1 MSQQRFDD
9 EEQKFNTI
17 NLLQGVEAA
26 DLPLDDILSEIGSW
40 TVKPAPLT
48 AGGKPQ
54 VEETTV
60 LPDLPDPEPAQ
71 PEAPQADVSQPEP
84 EPEPAPK
91 AKERPR
97 ATRTPKAVPIPAQ
110 PEPEQPPEPPAA
122 PQPEKKPSRFQFV
135 RMDLDRTDR
144 APGPAAPEPE
154 LETPEAPLPASPVPN
169 DLPPGQPFGGEHHS
183 SRVILPE
190 EDVEEEDLPEPV
202 LRQEKK
208 RRKRPPEPTRPEPSV
223 GGALRFYGKT
233 VRQVRARLMPAMVLS
248 ILAAVVT
255 LSAAFGWA
263 LVPAFEQAANRNV
276 TLLVLQAAVTLLC
289 FDVAARGVYDAMRM
303 SFAMES
309 LATVVDLLI
318 LVTAAVQ
325 VSSPTPPFCAVG
337 CFVMTFTLWGNQQ
350 KRVAMRRSLK
360 PLASAETVTDVRRVS
375 GLWEDGACII
385 KNDGVTEG
393 FITDM
398 EKQDRVDTMLGIYG
412 PVLLAVTLV
421 AAGILRMRLDV
432 SFLWSWM
439 ALLCAGLPLLG
450 GSCFARPW
458 AVLARRLQRQG
469 AAISGWHG
477 VKVLSGARGVTV
489 RDGDL
494 FPEDSMRVSGI
505 KLFGDFRADLVVGYA
520 ASLIVPLGG
529 SLAPLFRTLQ
539 AEQGGQWF
547 EPAGLRAFEGGGV
560 GADIRGDVVQVG
572 SMSFMQLMGVRLP
585 RGTNVRQ
592 AVYVSING
600 ELAGLFAI
608 SYQKSKGVQ
617 RGLRAVTAQGLRP
630 IFAVRDFLLSPAI
643 LRQLFGLSQDSLEY
657 PRVEVRLELSQPLTG
672 TPGARGAILT
682 RDNMAA
688 YAETVC
694 GAVRL
699 RSATRRNL
707 LLCAVGG
714 ALGVVLTLVLL
725 GSSLSLTAFPALILA
740 YSLLWSGIFAVSS
753 LAAARF

>member
-26 DLPLDDILSEIGSW
+26 DLPLDDILSEIDGW

-71 PEAPQADVSQPEP
+71 PEAPQAEVSQPEP

-91 AKERPR
+91 AKDRPR

-110 PEPEQPPEPPAA
+110 PEPEQPPV
-122 PQPEKKPSRFQFV
+122 KKPSRFQFV
-135 RMDLDRTDR
+135 RMDLDRTNR
-144 APGPAAPEPE
+144 APGSAAPEPE

-190 EDVEEEDLPEPV
+190 EDVEETDEPV
-202 LRQEKK
+202 LPTEKK

-223 GGALRFYGKT
+223 GSALRGYGKS
-233 VRQVRARLMPAMVLS
+233 VKKVRARMMPALVLS
-248 ILAAVVT
+248 ILAAVLT
-255 LSAAFGWA
+255 LSAAFGWT
-263 LVPAFEQAANRNV
+263 LVPAFEKAANRNM
-276 TLLVLQAAVTLLC
+276 TLLVLQVAVTLLC
-289 FDVAARGVYDAMRM
+289 FDVAARGVYDALRM

-309 LATVVDLLI
+309 LATAVDLLI

-325 VSSPTPPFCAVG
+325 FASPTPPFCAMG
-337 CFVMTFTLWGNQQ
+337 CFVMTFTLWSRQQ
-350 KRVAMRRSLK
+350 KHLAMRRSLK

-375 GLWEDGACII
+375 GLWEDGACVV
-385 KNDGVTEG
+385 KTAGVTEG

-450 GSCFARPW
+450 GGCFARPW

-489 RDGDL
+489 LDGDL
-494 FPEDSMRVSGI
+494 FPEGSMRVSGM

-529 SLAPLFRTLQ
+529 SLAPLFRALQ

-547 EPAGLRAFEGGGV
+547 EAAGLRAFEGGGV

-608 SYQKSKGVQ
+608 SYQKGKGVQ

-643 LRQLFGLSQDSLEY
+643 LRQLFGLPQDSLEY

-699 RSATRRNL
+699 RRATRRNL
-707 LLCAVGG
+707 LLCAAGG

-740 YSLLWSGIFAVSS
+740 YGLLWSGIFAVSS